1 MTNNETNPN
10 QDAAP
15 QYSIGEIMELL
26 EKDESEVRKL
36 IKKAGGVIDENVNNP
51 NERISYEAYC
61 KLWVSQINRREGK
74 LLGTLL
80 VGGTENWLGKLLG
93 SRK

>member
-1 MTNNETNPN
+1 MTNSETNPN
-10 QDAAP
+10 QSEAP
-15 QYSIGEIMELL
+15 QYAIREIMELL
-26 EKDESEVRKL
+26 DKDESEIRSL
-36 IKKAGGVIDENVNNP
+36 IKKAGGEIDESVSDP

-80 VGGTENWLGKLLG
+80 VGGTESWLGKLLG
-93 SRK
+93 RRK